1 MLYNSAPY
9 FITPYGA
16 TERKAPCEP
25 FVDNARGVVGFGLTY
40 GEYSYNH
47 QPLFGA
53 TLPSGQPAP
62 YSLSPGMITQPDAS
76 TRLPVGSGIMTSNA
90 GFALDR
96 LPY

>member
-1 MLYNSAPY
+1 MLYGSGPN
-9 FITPYGA
+9 FITLHGTA
-16 TERKAPCEP
+16 ERKAPCEP

-53 TLPSGQPAP
+53 TLPSSQPA
-62 YSLSPGMITQPDAS
+62 YSLSAGMITQPDAS
-76 TRLPVGSGIMTSNA
+76 TRLPMGSGIMALNT
-90 GFALDR
+90 GFALGN